1 MNPNNQT
8 IETDE
13 IDLAEIIRKLW
24 KEKFLILSISLIVSA
39 LANINVILKPKTFQT
54 TVVLKNIPRTLFIKF
69 DTAINLQYINFDID
83 INLQQQN
90 QQPQQT
96 TFALLLNDEFYQK
109 LNSFDNLN
117 EFVKQN
123 NSINS
128 FKAMLKEKQISAK
141 DYFFQ
146 ENKFGPEKEKNKI
159 IENRYYLNFPKE
171 LKGDEFLNEY
181 VLFTFQKAENLIKKH
196 IVSVLS
202 SQKNDYKK
210 NLVIAKQL
218 NIQEPIL
225 QQKLQDRSLLMIYQP
240 KELYYSG
247 TKVIQNE
254 IDTLNK
260 LIAEAKDFKLDFN
273 PILDRASKP
282 MIVSYSSLK
291 FGILGF
297 AIGLFLSVIYIFLRD
312 LLKAKPQN

>member
-13 IDLAEIIRKLW
+13 IDLGEIIQKLW

-39 LANINVILKPKTFQT
+39 LAYISVVSKPKTFQT
-54 TVVLKNIPRTLFIKF
+54 TVVLRNIPSSLFIKF
-69 DTAINLQYINFDID
+69 DNAINLA
-83 INLQQQN
+83 QQQ
-90 QQPQQT
+90 QQQQQQQT
-96 TFALLLNDEFYQK
+96 TFASLLKDELSQK

-141 DYFFQ
+141 DYFSQ
-146 ENKFGPEKEKNKI
+146 ENKFGQEKKKNKI
-159 IENRYYLNFPKE
+159 LTNRYYLNFTKE

-181 VLFTFQKAENLIKKH
+181 VLFTFREAENSMKNQ
-196 IVSVLS
+196 IVTIFS
-202 SQKNDYKK
+202 SQKNTYEK
-210 NLVIAKQL
+210 NLAIAKQL

-225 QQKLQDRSLLMIYQP
+225 QQKLQDRSLFMIIES
-240 KELYYSG
+240 KDLYFSG

-254 IDTLNK
+254 IDALNM
-260 LIAEAKDFKLDFN
+260 LIAEAKVFN
-273 PILDRASKP
+273 LSFDPILDKATRP
-282 MIVSYSSLK
+282 IIVSQSLK
-291 FGILGF
+291 TPVILGF
-297 AIGLFLSVIYIFLRD
+297 FVGLFLSIIYIFLRD
-312 LLKAKPQN
+312 LLKFKR

>member
-1 MNPNNQT
+1 MNSNNQT

-13 IDLAEIIRKLW
+13 IDLGEIIRKLW

-39 LANINVILKPKTFQT
+39 LAYIHVILKPKTFQT
-54 TVVLKNIPRTLFIKF
+54 TVVLRNLPSTSFIKF
-69 DTAINLQYINFDID
+69 YVTDKIDFDK
-83 INLQQQN
+83 L
-90 QQPQQT
+90 
-96 TFALLLNDEFYQK
+96 FASEFKRY

-128 FKAMLKEKQISAK
+128 FKTLLKEQQISAK
-141 DYFFQ
+141 DYFLNGTSK
-146 ENKFGPEKEKNKI
+146 NKFGPETEKDKI
-159 IENRYYLNFPKE
+159 FKHRYYLNFPKE

-181 VLFTFQKAENLIKKH
+181 VLFTFREAENSMKNQ
-196 IVSVLS
+196 IVTIFS
-202 SQKNDYKK
+202 SQKNTYEK
-210 NLVIAKQL
+210 NLAIAKQL

-225 QQKLQDRSLLMIYQP
+225 QQKLQDRSLFMINEP
-240 KELYYSG
+240 KQLYYSG
-247 TKVIQNE
+247 TKVIQNK

-260 LIAEAKDFKLDFN
+260 LIAEAKEIKLDN

-282 MIVSYSSLK
+282 IIVSDSPLI

-297 AIGLFLSVIYIFLRD
+297 IAGLFLSLMYIIVRNV
-312 LLKAKPQN
+312 LKSSQ